1 MFSDTLEASRSLLEP
16 GTNVVMQV
24 QAEPQGDEVKML
36 IRSVKSL
43 EDAIANVGPAVLAI
57 SVANGVDITDL
68 SQTVE
73 TLRADRRGRPGKL
86 VLRVHE
92 GLEVYDIELCTDA
105 PVGPAARQRL
115 RIVPGVLDVIEE

>member
-1 MFSDTLEASRSLLEP
+1 M
-16 GTNVVMQV
+16 
-24 QAEPQGDEVKML
+24 
-36 IRSVKSL
+36 

-73 TLRADRRGRPGKL
+73 TLRADRKGRPGKL

-92 GLEVYDIELCTDA
+92 GLEVYDIELCADA